1 MSDDEFDL
9 DSENLSGSQLRQKLE
24 AAIAQNKELREKVAV
39 AEASTVITNL
49 GLKHVA
55 AKDLI
60 GVSSKE
66 LESKAKELDA
76 QKQAE
81 KDQFLK
87 DALAARGLDG
97 DQLDAALAALTDPV
111 GQVIAEQNHRQADL
125 ARAGGTPLP
134 KREIEGL
141 SGGDLIL
148 AGLEAKRKK
157 S

>member
-24 AAIAQNKELREKVAV
+24 QALAQNKELREKVAV
-39 AEASTVITNL
+39 ADASALISKL
-49 GLKHVA
+49 ELKHVS

-66 LESKAKELDA
+66 LESKAKEFDA
-76 QKQAE
+76 QKKAE
-81 KDQFLK
+81 KDEFLK
-87 DALAARGLDG
+87 AALVERGLDG
-97 DQLDAALAALTDPV
+97 DQLDAALAALIDPV
-111 GQVIAEQNHRQADL
+111 GQVIAEQNSRQADL

-134 KREIEGL
+134 RRDVEGL
-141 SGGDLIL
+141 SGAALIT